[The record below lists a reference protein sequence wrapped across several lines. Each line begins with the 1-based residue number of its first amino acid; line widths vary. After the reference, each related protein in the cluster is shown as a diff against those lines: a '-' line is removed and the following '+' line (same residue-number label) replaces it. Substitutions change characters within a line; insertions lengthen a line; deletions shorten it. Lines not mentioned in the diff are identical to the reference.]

1 VQVDTW
7 ADLRIQMTAA
17 ALRPASSG
25 MRLTILGGIFGA
37 LALLVWVAGSLR
49 RTAEAS
55 ES

>member
-1 VQVDTW
+1 
-7 ADLRIQMTAA
+7 M
-17 ALRPASSG
+17 
-25 MRLTILGGIFGA
+25 ILGGIFGA